1 MVKQCGL
8 GGFRRGATAEP
19 FRAYALTLT
28 KFYIKINLT
37 FKVMNKENIADIY
50 ELSPLQQGILF
61 HSICEPETGVYFIQL
76 CYRLQGNLNLFAF
89 EKAWEQVVNK
99 HTILRT
105 AFYWEKLEKPL
116 QVVYKQVPV
125 KIQFEDWSNEGENKL
140 ETWLVKDREK
150 SFNLSQAPLMRWNL
164 ISRAENDYYFVW
176 SKHHLILDGW
186 STALVLKEV
195 VEIYESLC
203 QDKSFSL
210 TDIVSYREY
219 IAWLQQQDLT
229 QAKKFWQTQLQGI
242 KTTTSLGIGRQGDGE
257 TGRPGEISRK
267 LSFETTKQLQ
277 SLAKENQLTLNT
289 LVQGAWAL
297 LLNRYSSETDIVYGV
312 TVSGRPTEL
321 MGAESMVGLFIN
333 TLPVRINI
341 KAEASLLPWLKQLQS
356 QLLEIR
362 QYEYSPLVEIQG
374 WSEVPRDLP
383 LFESIVV
390 FENYPVDSTLQQ
402 QGSLTIESVTAFDHT
417 NYPLT
422 VTVIPGEELSIS
434 IAYTTSR
441 FDAATVNRMLGHFQ
455 TLLLG
460 MVNNSQTKLVDLP
473 LLTAAEQTQLL
484 EFNQNSSI
492 VPEDK
497 LQQCIHQLFEA
508 QAIKTPDAVAVVWG
522 DSQLTYQEL
531 NSKADRLAYY
541 LEQNG
546 VKPEIIVGIY
556 GDRSVEMVIAL
567 LAILKAGGAYLPLDT
582 NLPHEAITFR
592 LQDAQVPIVLTQ
604 KHLQNKIETC
614 IAATE
619 NNIQI
624 INLDLT
630 FFPTPRLS
638 GRKPCA
644 PTPTNPDNL
653 AYVIYTSGSTGKP
666 KGVMVNHAS
675 LVNAYW
681 AWEAAYQLSSVKNHL
696 QMANFAF
703 DVFTGDLVRALCS
716 GGKLVLCPRDLLL
729 EADKLYQLIQQ
740 QQIDCGEFVPVVLR
754 NLMGY
759 LEQTQQKLDMSLV
772 ICGSDSWY
780 GREYN
785 HFRKFLGKQTRLINS
800 FGVTEATI
808 DSCYFETTTD
818 IASEQLVPI
827 GKPFANTQL
836 YILDEQKR
844 SLPIGVTG
852 ELYIGGV
859 GVARGYLNRLE
870 LTVRAFRVCVCKAV
884 VDLAAEG
891 ITPLQDGKLYKTGD
905 KARYLPNGNI
915 EFLGRIDNQVK
926 LRGFRIELGEIE
938 GILSQHS
945 LVKENVVI
953 IREDNPGEQKLVA
966 YLVLLANKPLPLTE
980 LRNFL
985 REKLPE
991 YSLPSAFVFLEKLP
1005 VSPNGKIDRKSLPI
1019 PKETC
1024 NLINNYTPPC
1034 NAIEEILAG
1043 IWARILHLQR
1053 VGIHDNF
1060 FDLGGHSL
1068 LATQVISRI
1077 REAFAIELPIR
1088 CLFES
1093 PSVAQLAKTL
1103 IEKETKPGITKKRAQ
1118 ILQKLEN
1125 MSPEEAKRLLKQKKA
1140 LSKST

>member
-1 MVKQCGL
+1 
-8 GGFRRGATAEP
+8 
-19 FRAYALTLT
+19 
-28 KFYIKINLT
+28 
-37 FKVMNKENIADIY
+37 MNKENIADIY

-76 CYRLQGNLNLFAF
+76 CYRLQGSLDLSAF
-89 EKAWEQVVNK
+89 ERAWQQVVNK
-99 HTILRT
+99 HSVLRT

-125 KIQFEDWSNEGENKL
+125 KIQFEDWSNEENQL
-140 ETWLVKDREK
+140 ETWLAKDRDK
-150 SFNLSQAPLMRWNL
+150 GFNLSQAPLMRWYL
-164 ISRAENDYYFVW
+164 IRRAENDYYFVW

-203 QDKSFSL
+203 QGKSFSL
-210 TDIVSYREY
+210 TDTLPYREY

-229 QAKKFWQTQLQGI
+229 QAKKFWQSQLQGI
-242 KTTTSLGIGRQGDGE
+242 KTPTSLGIGREGGKE
-257 TGRPGEISRK
+257 TRGRKEVSLK
-267 LSFETTKQLQ
+267 LSPATTQQLQ
-277 SLAKENQLTLNT
+277 LLARENQLTLNT

-321 MGAESMVGLFIN
+321 IGAESMVGLFIN
-333 TLPVRINI
+333 TLPVRVTI
-341 KAEASLLPWLKQLQS
+341 ATEDGLLSWLKQLQN
-356 QLLEIR
+356 QLLQIR

-402 QGSLTIESVTAFDHT
+402 QGSWAIENVTAFDHT

-422 VTVIPGEELSIS
+422 VTVIPGKELSIS

-441 FDAATVNRMLGHFQ
+441 FDAATVDRMLGHFQ
-455 TLLLG
+455 TLLAG
-460 MVNNSQTKLVDLP
+460 IVNNPQTKLIDLP
-473 LLTAAEQTQLL
+473 LLTAAEQSQLL
-484 EFNQNSSI
+484 EFNKTSSI
-492 VPEDK
+492 VTEDK
-497 LQQCIHQLFEA
+497 LQQCIHQLFETR
-508 QAIKTPDAVAVVWG
+508 AIKNPNAVAIVWG
-522 DSQLTYQEL
+522 ESELTYQEL
-531 NSKADRLAYY
+531 NSKSELLADY
-541 LEQNG
+541 LQQNG
-546 VKPEIIVGIY
+546 VKPKIIVGIY
-556 GDRSVEMVIAL
+556 CDRSLEMVIAL
-567 LAILKAGGAYLPLDT
+567 LAVLKAGGAYLPLDP
-582 NLPHEAITFR
+582 NLPIEAITFR
-592 LQDAQVPIVLTQ
+592 LQDARVPIVLTQ
-604 KHLQNKIETC
+604 KHLQTQIET
-614 IAATE
+614 AVVATE
-619 NNIQI
+619 NKIHI

-630 FFPTPRLS
+630 SLPSHPVTQSPS
-638 GRKPCA
+638 HPV
-644 PTPTNPDNL
+644 PNPNNL

-681 AWEAAYQLSSVKNHL
+681 AWEAAYQLSSVKNYL

-754 NLMGY
+754 NLMQH
-759 LEQTQQKLDMSLV
+759 LQETQQQLDMSLV

-808 DSCYFETTTD
+808 DSCYFETTRD
-818 IASEQLVPI
+818 IAPEQLVPI

-836 YILDEQKR
+836 YILDQQKR
-844 SLPIGVTG
+844 SLPIGVAG

-859 GVARGYLNRLE
+859 GVARGYLNRPE
-870 LTVRAFRVCVCKAV
+870 LTAEKFINLPAF
-884 VDLAAEG
+884 G
-891 ITPLQDGKLYKTGD
+891 IPLIKGGRGDRLYKTGD
-905 KARYLPNGNI
+905 KARYLPALKDTASHNGNI

-926 LRGFRIELGEIE
+926 LRGFRIELEEIE
-938 GILSQHS
+938 VILSQHP
-945 LVKENVVI
+945 LVTENVVI
-953 IREDNPGEQKLVA
+953 LREDNPGDKKLVA
-966 YLVLLANKPLPLTE
+966 YLVPLANKPLPLTE

-985 REKLPE
+985 REKLQE
-991 YSLPSAFVFLEKLP
+991 YSLPSAFVFLEQLP
-1005 VSPNGKIDRKSLPI
+1005 LSPNGKIDRKSLPI
-1019 PKETC
+1019 PTQNC
-1024 NLINNYTPPC
+1024 NVTNKYTPPS
-1034 NAIEEILAG
+1034 NAIEEILGG
-1043 IWARILHLQR
+1043 IWAKILHLQR

-1093 PSVAQLAKTL
+1093 PSVAQLAQTL
-1103 IEKETKPGITKKRAQ
+1103 IEKEATPGITEKRAR
-1118 ILQKLEN
+1118 ILQKLDN
-1125 MSPEEAKRLLKQKKA
+1125 MSPEETKRLLQQKRDTAKA
-1140 LSKST
+1140 T